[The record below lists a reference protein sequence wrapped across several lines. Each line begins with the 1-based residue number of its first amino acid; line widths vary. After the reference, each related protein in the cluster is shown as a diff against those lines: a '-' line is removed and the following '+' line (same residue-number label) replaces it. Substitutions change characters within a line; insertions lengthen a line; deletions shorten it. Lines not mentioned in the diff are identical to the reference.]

1 MQGGTPEQIYRKPTN
16 DFVAGFIGKS
26 NILYGTVID
35 HKEGLTIIKVGDK
48 NYYSKTDQEFEKGL
62 DVWVSLRP
70 QYIRLEEDEG
80 TVHENRLSG
89 EIQYIE
95 YLGGLVKGEI
105 LMSNNLTLEFE
116 QPIRGNS
123 SPTLRN
129 GQKVSGYFLSEDVV
143 IGRNIRKLN

>member
-1 MQGGTPEQIYRKPTN
+1 M
-16 DFVAGFIGKS
+16 
-26 NILYGTVID
+26 
-35 HKEGLTIIKVGDK
+35 
-48 NYYSKTDQEFEKGL
+48 
-62 DVWVSLRP
+62 
-70 QYIRLEEDEG
+70 EEDEG
-80 TVHENRLSG
+80 VVHENRLSG